1 MDGMDTTGNKR
12 IYMYIIDYTTTIGSR
27 IVRNHVEI
35 ELWCRLLH
43 FNGYQQYRTQYSLD
57 KFSGLELLKDTQVK
71 TWEFSQYYSYF
82 NFIYNVDC
90 SFIYSSKIM

>member
-1 MDGMDTTGNKR
+1 MKSVGRDGYDRKRNLMDGMDTTGNKR

-43 FNGYQQYRTQYSLD
+43 FNGY
-57 KFSGLELLKDTQVK
+57 
-71 TWEFSQYYSYF
+71 
-82 NFIYNVDC
+82 
-90 SFIYSSKIM
+90 